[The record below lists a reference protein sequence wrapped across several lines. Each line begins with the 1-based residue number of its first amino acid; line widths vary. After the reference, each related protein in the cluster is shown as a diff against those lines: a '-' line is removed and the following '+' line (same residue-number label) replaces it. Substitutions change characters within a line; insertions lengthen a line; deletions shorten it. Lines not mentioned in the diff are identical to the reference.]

1 MFWLILVLA
10 MTIKEG
16 TAVGLKKNM
25 VLQRLLKNKLAVI
38 GLVIVVI
45 NILVAL
51 LAPKLA
57 PYDPTHMDLAN
68 SLQEPGTGI
77 HFFHTD
83 DTGFHLIKIDDTE
96 IHLLGTDDF
105 GRDLLSR
112 IVYGSRVSLLVG
124 FVSILIGGTLGTVLG
139 LIAGFYG
146 GKIDSVIMRF
156 MDGLFAF
163 PYVLLAI
170 TLMTALGTGLHNIII
185 AVSIINIPGFARI
198 VRGETLVVKELDYVE
213 AARSLGA
220 KNRRLIFWHIL
231 PNCMAPLIVYATMG
245 IAGAILSEAAL
256 SFLGLG
262 IKPPDPS
269 WGSILK
275 DGQEYLAVAPHIT
288 TFSGL
293 SILFTVLGFNLFGD
307 GLRDALDPR
316 LKQ

>member
-1 MFWLILVLA
+1 M
-10 MTIKEG
+10 EH
-16 TAVGLKKNM
+16 KKNK
-25 VLQRLLKNKLAVI
+25 VLKRLKKNKLAMV
-38 GLVIVVI
+38 GMVIVIINVI
-45 NILVAL
+45 
-51 LAPKLA
+51 LAIFAPLIT
-57 PYDPTHMDLAN
+57 PYDPNEMHLEA
-68 SLQEPGTGI
+68 SLLPPGSQG
-77 HFFHTD
+77 HP
-83 DTGFHLIKIDDTE
+83 
-96 IHLLGTDDF
+96 LGTDEF
-105 GRDLLSR
+105 GRDLLTR
-112 IVYGSRVSLLVG
+112 ILYGSRVSLIVG
-124 FVSILIGGTLGTVLG
+124 VVSIGIGGTIGTLLG

-146 GKIDSVIMRF
+146 GKIDSFIMRV

-170 TLMTALGTGLHNIII
+170 ALMTALGAGLHNIII
-185 AVSIINIPGFARI
+185 AVSIINVPGFARI
-198 VRGETLVVKELDYVE
+198 VRGETLVVKEQDYVE
-213 AARSLGA
+213 AARALGA
-220 KNRRLIFWHIL
+220 KNKRLLFWHIL

-275 DGQEYLAVAPHIT
+275 AGQEFLGVAPHIS

-293 SILFTVLGFNLFGD
+293 AILFTVLGFNLFGD

>member
-1 MFWLILVLA
+1 MFYTYGSILESA
-10 MTIKEG
+10 MTTRGGSK
-16 TAVGLKKNM
+16 VGRKNNEVWKRLK
-25 VLQRLLKNKLAVI
+25 KNKLAMV
-38 GLVIVVI
+38 GMVIVII
-45 NILVAL
+45 NLTLAIFAPWIAPHDPNEMHLELSL
-51 LAPKLA
+51 L
-57 PYDPTHMDLAN
+57 
-68 SLQEPGTGI
+68 SPGSEGY
-77 HFFHTD
+77 
-83 DTGFHLIKIDDTE
+83 
-96 IHLLGTDDF
+96 LLGTDDF

-112 IVYGSRVSLLVG
+112 LLYGARVSLIVG
-124 FVSILIGGTLGTVLG
+124 IVSIGIGGTIGTLLG
-139 LIAGFYG
+139 LVAGFYG
-146 GKIDSVIMRF
+146 GKLDSVIMRF

-170 TLMTALGTGLHNIII
+170 ALMTALGAGLHNIII

-198 VRGETLVVKELDYVE
+198 VRGETLVVKKQDYVE
-213 AARSLGA
+213 AARAIGA
-220 KNRRLIFWHIL
+220 KNSRLLFNHIL

-262 IKPPDPS
+262 IKSPDPS

-275 DGQEYLAVAPHIT
+275 AGQEFLEIKPHIS

-293 SILFTVLGFNLFGD
+293 AILFSVLGFNLFGD

>member
-1 MFWLILVLA
+1 VSH
-10 MTIKEG
+10 
-16 TAVGLKKNM
+16 KNNE
-25 VLQRLLKNKLAVI
+25 VWQRLKKNKLAMVGMFIVI
-38 GLVIVVI
+38 I
-45 NILVAL
+45 NLTLAL
-51 LAPKLA
+51 LAPWIA
-57 PYDPTHMDLAN
+57 PHDPNEMHLEQ
-68 SLQEPGTGI
+68 SLLSPGSEGHI
-77 HFFHTD
+77 
-83 DTGFHLIKIDDTE
+83 
-96 IHLLGTDDF
+96 LGTDDF

-112 IVYGSRVSLLVG
+112 LLYGARVSLIVG
-124 FVSILIGGTLGTVLG
+124 IVSILIGGTIGTLLG

-146 GKIDSVIMRF
+146 GKLDSIIMRF

-170 TLMTALGTGLHNIII
+170 ALMTVLGTGLHNIII

-198 VRGETLVVKELDYVE
+198 VRGETLVVKEQDYVE
-213 AARSLGA
+213 AARAIGA
-220 KNRRLIFWHIL
+220 KNTRLLFYHIL
-231 PNCMAPLIVYATMG
+231 PNCMAPLIVYSTMG

-275 DGQEYLAVAPHIT
+275 AGQEFLEYKPHVS

-293 SILFTVLGFNLFGD
+293 AILFSVLGFNLFGD

>member
-1 MFWLILVLA
+1 MEQRNNQVWHR
-10 MTIKEG
+10 
-16 TAVGLKKNM
+16 LK
-25 VLQRLLKNKLAVI
+25 KNKLAMV
-38 GLVIVVI
+38 GLIVVVI
-45 NILVAL
+45 SVFVAL
-51 LAPKLA
+51 LAPLLA
-57 PYDPTHMDLAN
+57 PYDPNNMQLDL
-68 SLQEPGTGI
+68 SLLPPGSEGHI
-77 HFFHTD
+77 
-83 DTGFHLIKIDDTE
+83 
-96 IHLLGTDDF
+96 LGTDDF

-112 IVYGSRVSLLVG
+112 IIYGARVSLIVG
-124 FVSILIGGTLGTVLG
+124 VISIAIGGTIGTLLG

-146 GKIDSVIMRF
+146 GRIDSIIMRI

-170 TLMTALGTGLHNIII
+170 ALMTALGAGLHNIII

-198 VRGETLVVKELDYVE
+198 VRGETLVVKEQDFVE
-213 AARSLGA
+213 AARALGA
-220 KNRRLIFWHIL
+220 KNSRLLFWHIL

-275 DGQEYLAVAPHIT
+275 DGQEYLVVAPHIST
-288 TFSGL
+288 LSGMA
-293 SILFTVLGFNLFGD
+293 ILFTVLGFNLLGD